1 MPALQQALLVSGHYM
16 TLQNIKNIL
25 TSNFYEPTKFVDA
38 YKNKDYPDKL
48 EIKNSLGWNLALL
61 IGMIILGLFLLTNI
75 PKTENRTLTIIF
87 CLFIII
93 VPIYYLLDRRPILTI
108 SSKGILFKNGLFKE
122 WTDIKE
128 TFIENNDSY
137 TLIITFPDSKR
148 KVIGM
153 RDKTYSLDEISHIIE
168 HYKSKNGR

>member
-1 MPALQQALLVSGHYM
+1 M

-25 TSNFYEPTKFVDA
+25 TSNFYEPTKFFDA
-38 YKNKDYPDKL
+38 YKNKDYPEKL
-48 EIKNSLGWNLALL
+48 EIKNSSGWNLALL
-61 IGMIILGLFLLTNI
+61 IGMIILALFILINI

-137 TLIITFPDSKR
+137 TLIITFTDSKR